1 MTQTQKKVFCSQCA
15 HSDTKRAADFKVIG
29 TMNRRPYRANLCLE
43 HHDMMLLDGANFSI
57 GSLQPEASA
66 EAVALFAE
74 MLWKNYE
81 EMKRMSGVDSQ
92 MTERAHRQY
101 IVIANRARDM
111 GLNF

>member
-1 MTQTQKKVFCSQCA
+1 MTTKKVYCSQCA

-57 GSLQPEASA
+57 GSLQPEASVG
-66 EAVALFAE
+66 AVSLFAE

-81 EMKRMSGVDSQ
+81 GFKSMCGNDSEMTD
-92 MTERAHRQY
+92 RAHRQY
-101 IVIANRARDM
+101 IVVANRARDM
-111 GLNF
+111 GLNY